1 MNEVARRIEE
11 HIPALQRYALSLAR
25 NAVVAD
31 DLVQECAVR
40 ALTKADLYKPGTNL
54 RAWLFT
60 IMHNLHASDMRKR
73 PRPGQFVEAET
84 APGAVSE
91 RPRQDQ
97 RLVVRT
103 LAEVFQELPPS
114 QRLTLKMATIEGRPY
129 EDIARELRVS
139 VGTVKS
145 RVARGR
151 EALREGLEGAIH
163 PEARREH
170 EPDGA
175 GGSFPALDMPP
186 PNGPAAAKRRK
197 H

>member
-1 MNEVARRIEE
+1 MNQVYHDIEQYL
-11 HIPALQRYALSLAR
+11 PQLKTYALSITR
-25 NAVVAD
+25 NGTAAE
-31 DLVQECAVR
+31 DLVQDCLTR
-40 ALTKADLYKPGTNL
+40 ALAKAEMFEPGTNL

-73 PRPGQFVEAET
+73 PRPGQFVDAET
-84 APGAVSE
+84 APTAVSE

-97 RLVVRT
+97 RLVMRT
-103 LAEVFQELPPS
+103 VAEVFQELPPS
-114 QRLTLKMATIEGRPY
+114 QRRTLKMATIEGRPY

-163 PEARREH
+163 PEAYREH
-170 EPDGA
+170 EPNGA

-186 PNGPAAAKRRK
+186 PNGLGVEKRRK